1 MTMIL
6 NNLLVRVGLAKGD
19 QSAPGKTSIL
29 SIDPAGSV
37 IEVGAR
43 GIPAQVTAKPSSLPA
58 NAGEHL
64 QNEADETPPESAIAD
79 RKERFRRN
87 ID

>member
-1 MTMIL
+1 MIPADL
-6 NNLLVRVGLAKGD
+6 HIRAGLAAGD
-19 QSAPGKTSIL
+19 PLAPTKPSIL

-43 GIPAQVTAKPSSLPA
+43 RIPAQDTEKPSSLPA

-79 RKERFRRN
+79 RKERFCRN